1 MTKITN
7 LETAVGIV
15 RNSTDKATALAD
27 IQNILGVSRS
37 NAFVYHTKASKILF
51 SANNVD
57 EIMGKVSPQYKK
69 VTETVQGTSAT
80 KKAAK
85 LAEIDAFL
93 AGASSAKGNPF
104 ASLGA

>member
-37 NAFVYHTKASKILF
+37 NAFVYHAKAPKILF
-51 SANNVD
+51 SANNLD

-69 VTETVQGTSAT
+69 VSESVQGTSGT
-80 KKAAK
+80 KKAQK

-93 AGASSAKGNPF
+93 ANAPTAKGNPF
-104 ASLGA
+104 AALSA

>member
-93 AGASSAKGNPF
+93 SGASSAKGNPF
-104 ASLGA
+104 AALSA